1 MKTSNLI
8 PAILFV
14 LMISC
19 ISGISSY
26 AANPAVASSDR
37 IQKMI
42 KEAVKYPEKAYKN
55 SCCGTVDIVFT
66 INDDGQ
72 INIKKMSTDNK
83 EIADGVKDQLSK
95 VCCKGIK
102 SPYNQ
107 HYKVS
112 FTFKLV

>member
-1 MKTSNLI
+1 MKTSNLF
-8 PAILFV
+8 PVILFI
-14 LMISC
+14 LITFC
-19 ISGISSY
+19 ISGLSSY
-26 AANPAVASSDR
+26 AATPSVGPSDR

-42 KEAVKYPEKAYKN
+42 KESVKYPEKAYKN
-55 SCCGTVDIVFT
+55 SCCGTVDVVFT

-83 EIADGVKDQLSK
+83 EIADGVKEQLSK

-102 SPYNQ
+102 SPFNQ

-112 FTFKLV
+112 ITFKLI